1 MSSKNITILTTGGTI
16 EKSYCEEEGSVFN
29 RESKLQTKLVGKL
42 RLPFNGIEVFELM
55 RKDSLE
61 MDMNDRL
68 FISDQIIVASEK
80 GQPIV
85 VLHGTD
91 TMEETLKVVREYHP
105 HPIVPVVF
113 TGAMRPAGFDE
124 SDALQNFTEAL
135 FAARNLGPGLYL
147 SFHGVLY
154 RNGLARKN
162 RELMTFEPRS
172 PEALPFG

>member
-1 MSSKNITILTTGGTI
+1 MIKKKITVFSTGGTI
-16 EKSYCEEEGSVFN
+16 EKSYSEEEGSVFN
-29 RESKLQTKLVGKL
+29 RESKLQSKLVSKL
-42 RLPFNGIEVFELM
+42 RTPGNDLEVFELM
-55 RKDSLE
+55 RKDSL
-61 MDMNDRL
+61 DMTDDDRM
-68 FISDQIIVASEK
+68 FISDQIIAASEK

-91 TMEETLKVVREYHP
+91 TMKETLDVVREHSP

-135 FAARNLGPGLYL
+135 YAARNLGPGLYL

-154 RNGLARKN
+154 RGGYAQKN
-162 RELMTFEPRS
+162 REIMTFEPMS